1 MRRASILALLTVLS
15 SPCLAQSGA
24 PAHVQRWP
32 YKEVLRPADATPLQ
46 FLDTLRAQRD
56 TPRGV
61 LVMWPPPGWVR
72 AEHVPALLALAR
84 STEPVA
90 VTCGVVAA
98 HAVPLGVRSTL
109 GREAMRLIEAY
120 RRNWSSQDCSD
131 VSVPGDPDELNRWWT
146 GQGGA
151 R

>member
-1 MRRASILALLTVLS
+1 MAICIGIVGLGKIA
-15 SPCLAQSGA
+15 
-24 PAHVQRWP
+24 
-32 YKEVLRPADATPLQ
+32 
-46 FLDTLRAQRD
+46 RD
-56 TPRGV
+56 Q
-61 LVMWPPPGWVR
+61 
-72 AEHVPALLALAR
+72 HVPALLALAR

>member
-1 MRRASILALLTVLS
+1 MALAD
-15 SPCLAQSGA
+15 
-24 PAHVQRWP
+24 VQRWP

-46 FLDTLRAQRD
+46 FLGTLRAQRD
-56 TPRGV
+56 TPHGV
-61 LVMWPPPGWVR
+61 LVMWSPPVWVR
-72 AEHVPALLALAR
+72 AEHMPALLALAR

-90 VTCGVVAA
+90 ATCGVMAA

-109 GREAMRLIEAY
+109 GQEAMRLIEAY
-120 RRNWSSQDCSD
+120 RRNWSSESCSD
-131 VSVPGDPDELNRWWT
+131 VSAPGDPDELDRWWT

>member
-15 SPCLAQSGA
+15 SPCLAQSGV